1 MESEMKKS
9 KLKFETPTLGNRIV
23 VVENDALIEEMKTS
37 RNELLEVI
45 KEIKVKQ
52 DKKTGVKDE
61 TK

>member
-1 MESEMKKS
+1 MKKS